1 LSFFL
6 WWLESKAGFTYKPHQ
21 IERPKTAMN
30 QTNWTLQQGSKPM
43 NEILCGM
50 RKENPCSSNQVEA
63 EIQTVK
69 KNFLHDT
76 RRRQEIPAATDEN
89 YEPKRRTGA
98 QDKIS
103 RKQNGLAA

>member
-1 LSFFL
+1 
-6 WWLESKAGFTYKPHQ
+6 
-21 IERPKTAMN
+21 MN
-30 QTNWTLQQGSKPM
+30 QTNWTLQQGPKPM

-103 RKQNGLAA
+103 RKQNSMAA